1 MLKEADVTRHEV
13 VAESDID
20 LFSEELYD
28 DPYPA
33 YRELRD
39 LGAVVYMRKHD
50 FYALMRYDDVR
61 AADGDWETFS
71 SHGVALL
78 PQFNEMLVG
87 TVIATDPPDHAALR
101 AALSE
106 QLAPRAINRLGS
118 DIRRQADE
126 LVRSV
131 SELGSFDAVTQLAQV
146 MPVSIVADLIG
157 IPDEGREILL
167 PGAAAFFS
175 VFGPMNPFLEK
186 QVPIVMEFNEWM
198 ASVSHRDQ
206 LSPGS
211 WGAAIWKAVD
221 EGRISEESA
230 LPLMVAFLVAGMDTT
245 VNAIGAM
252 MRVFAEQPETW
263 TALRH
268 DPGLTAAVFE
278 ETLRF
283 ESPVQTFFRRTTR
296 DVEIE
301 DAVIPAGSSV
311 CLHFGSANRDE
322 RHYPDPDRFDI
333 HRNPLDHMAFG
344 YGTHGCA
351 GQALARLEARAIVGA
366 LLDHVDHIAPAGP
379 PRLHY
384 NTIARGLGSL
394 PVTVTRKA
402 AER

>member
-126 LVRSV
+126 LVR
-131 SELGSFDAVTQLAQV
+131 
-146 MPVSIVADLIG
+146 
-157 IPDEGREILL
+157 
-167 PGAAAFFS
+167 
-175 VFGPMNPFLEK
+175 
-186 QVPIVMEFNEWM
+186 
-198 ASVSHRDQ
+198 
-206 LSPGS
+206 
-211 WGAAIWKAVD
+211 
-221 EGRISEESA
+221 
-230 LPLMVAFLVAGMDTT
+230 
-245 VNAIGAM
+245 
-252 MRVFAEQPETW
+252 
-263 TALRH
+263 
-268 DPGLTAAVFE
+268 
-278 ETLRF
+278 
-283 ESPVQTFFRRTTR
+283 
-296 DVEIE
+296 
-301 DAVIPAGSSV
+301 
-311 CLHFGSANRDE
+311 
-322 RHYPDPDRFDI
+322 
-333 HRNPLDHMAFG
+333 
-344 YGTHGCA
+344 
-351 GQALARLEARAIVGA
+351 
-366 LLDHVDHIAPAGP
+366 
-379 PRLHY
+379 
-384 NTIARGLGSL
+384 
-394 PVTVTRKA
+394 
-402 AER
+402 